1 MEMVTQPNYEVELFW
16 DLDMD
21 VHRTSKVVTG
31 LVELARQQKIL
42 LEPRVGMTFKETG
55 RPKGHI
61 FAWMV
66 AERLSDHQRL
76 NIAIDLHDLSTLF
89 YEEALQ
95 ACDVYLKK
103 SFYPPDVEKCAGGM
117 GHKVIP
123 FGFNMPCS
131 STSSKLLVQRW
142 LLRLYSRMFLRSPQE
157 ALTHWR
163 SQWGFY
169 RTFLDGPTL
178 KDFEQTPDVPVQ
190 PKVVFQ
196 TRVWS
201 EKEVGPDNHV
211 IVNSLRVDVIRRL
224 RAELGDQFVGGLV
237 PTEYAR
243 AHYPDVLASAP
254 ARRRVFIRWSK
265 RNLVGVYVRGLNYS
279 YGFRF
284 AEHLAASQCVVAH
297 PDGFRNLAPV
307 QPQEGV
313 HYLPFNTP
321 EECAKQCKRLL
332 DDAKLAQTIRQANY
346 QYYRQHVAPA
356 AHLWNCLERAF
367 SHQEET
373 GGG

>member
-1 MEMVTQPNYEVELFW
+1 MATQPKYRVELFW

-21 VHRTSKVVTG
+21 VHRTSKIVTG

-42 LEPRVGMTFKETG
+42 LEPRVGMTCKETG
-55 RPKGHI
+55 RPQGHI

-89 YEEALQ
+89 YEEALRE
-95 ACDVYLKK
+95 CDVYLKK
-103 SFYPPDVEKCAGGM
+103 SFYPPDVEKCAGDM
-117 GHKVIP
+117 GRKVIP

-131 STSSKLLVQRW
+131 STSSKLLVQHW

-163 SQWGFY
+163 RKWGLY

-178 KDFEQTPDVPVQ
+178 KDFEQTPDVPVE

-201 EKEVGPDNHV
+201 EKEVGPDNHLA
-211 IVNSLRVDVIRRL
+211 VNSLRVEVMRRL

-237 PTEYAR
+237 PTAYAR
-243 AHYPDVLASAP
+243 EHYPDVLSSAP
-254 ARRRVFIRWSK
+254 ARRQKFIRWSK
-265 RNLVGVYVRGLNYS
+265 RYLVGVYVRGLNYS

-297 PDGFRNLAPV
+297 PEGFRNPAPV

-313 HYLPFNTP
+313 HYLPFATP
-321 EECAKQCKRLL
+321 EECVKQCKRVL
-332 DDAKLAQTIRQANY
+332 DDTELAQAMRNANY
-346 QYYRQHVAPA
+346 QYYQQQVAPA
-356 AHLWNCLERAF
+356 AHLWNCLERGREYYA
-367 SHQEET
+367 SL
-373 GGG
+373 